1 MFLYQKKNFQV
12 EILKSE
18 QKNLSTMSMVSVI
31 FVRRVG
37 TTAAVVAQS
46 SSQQLLSTSSLST
59 NYPILK
65 TEKNN
70 SGIFSKHSQKVNSP
84 SLVLLGPQSSLGSQ
98 GLAAK
103 QSLDLSLFGPRFRSG
118 LGRCGSDQD
127 VVHCSSN
134 TKSTS
139 EVKL

>member
-1 MFLYQKKNFQV
+1 
-12 EILKSE
+12 
-18 QKNLSTMSMVSVI
+18 MSMVSVI

-37 TTAAVVAQS
+37 TSAAVVAQS
-46 SSQQLLSTSSLST
+46 SSQQLLSTSTSSLST

-118 LGRCGSDQD
+118 LGRSGSDQD

-139 EVKL
+139 EVKLLI

>member
-1 MFLYQKKNFQV
+1 MFFHQKKNFQI

-18 QKNLSTMSMVSVI
+18 KKKLSTMSMVSVI

-37 TTAAVVAQS
+37 TSAVVVAQS

-118 LGRCGSDQD
+118 SDQD

>member
-1 MFLYQKKNFQV
+1 
-12 EILKSE
+12 
-18 QKNLSTMSMVSVI
+18 MSMVSVI

-37 TTAAVVAQS
+37 TSAVVVAQS
-46 SSQQLLSTSSLST
+46 SSQQLLSTSTSSLST

-118 LGRCGSDQD
+118 LGRSGSDQD

-134 TKSTS
+134 TKSSS
-139 EVKL
+139 EVKLKIRFTLLLYHL

>member
-1 MFLYQKKNFQV
+1 
-12 EILKSE
+12 
-18 QKNLSTMSMVSVI
+18 MSMVSVI

-37 TTAAVVAQS
+37 TSAVVVAQS
-46 SSQQLLSTSSLST
+46 SSQQLLSTSTSSLST
-59 NYPILK
+59 NYQILK

-70 SGIFSKHSQKVNSP
+70 SGIFSNHSQKVNSP

-118 LGRCGSDQD
+118 LGRSGSDQD